1 MEHCTLDTHQKAL
14 TVNLDESKYGT
25 IAEIGAGQ
33 ETARWFFLVGG
44 AAGTIAKAMSA
55 YDMKFSDSIYGSCGR
70 YVSRD
75 RLQSMLEHEYRLL
88 NERLGDLRGDRSAF
102 FAFANTVAARSFSQQ
117 QPGHGWLG
125 IRFQR
130 RPGEAP
136 SQIDLH
142 VQLKGQENIQDQETL
157 GLLGVNLIYAA
168 LYLHE
173 EPEDLLESLLDQLS
187 TELLAIDMIDFSGPA
202 FARVDNRL
210 MALRLVQK
218 GLSNAAMFRC
228 DGKVV
233 QPADALYRKAV
244 LVERSRFRPPTRL
257 TMSLLDCA
265 HRSFCRDSDVD
276 ADNVIVLSEMTLHN
290 LIEGES
296 IDVQDFLHRV
306 EILCALGKNV
316 LISSYGE
323 FYRLAQYLSA
333 YTRLPIGIA
342 LGMPT
347 LLQVF
352 EEKYYANL
360 EGGILESF
368 GRLFKNDLRLYVCP
382 MLDQDT
388 GQVVT
393 ARAAKVRHH
402 LRYLYQHLL
411 ENGFIRELDGIS
423 EEELAIFS
431 HDVLRKIR
439 NEDEDWENLV
449 PETVAHII
457 RRKRLFGCRE
467 QLAGSLSE

>member
-1 MEHCTLDTHQKAL
+1 MEQCTVDTHQKAL
-14 TVNLDESKYGT
+14 TINLDDAKYGT

-33 ETARWFFLVGG
+33 ETARWFFKVGG

-75 RLQSMLEHEYRLL
+75 RLQAMLDHEYQLL
-88 NERLGDLRGDRSAF
+88 NERLGETRGARSAF
-102 FAFANTVAARSFSQQ
+102 FAFANTVATHSFSQK

-130 RPGEAP
+130 CPGEAP

-173 EPEDLLESLLDQLS
+173 TPDGLLESLLDQLS
-187 TELLAIDMIDFSGPA
+187 TDLLAIDMIDFSGAA
-202 FARVDNRL
+202 FTQVDNRL

-218 GLSNAAMFRC
+218 GLSNAAMFRA

-233 QPADALYRKAV
+233 QPADILYKKAV

-257 TMSLLDCA
+257 TMRLLDCA
-265 HRSFCRDSDVD
+265 YAAFCKDSDVD
-276 ADNVIVLSEMTLHN
+276 PDKVIVLSEMTLHN
-290 LIEGES
+290 LSEGEA
-296 IDVQDFLHRV
+296 IDVQDFLHRA
-306 EILCALGKNV
+306 EILCALGKHV
-316 LISSYGE
+316 LISNYGE
-323 FYRLAQYLSA
+323 FYRLAQYLSG

-342 LGMPT
+342 LGVPT

-352 EEKYYANL
+352 DQRYYDHL
-360 EGGILESF
+360 EGGILEAF

-382 MLDQDT
+382 MLDPDT
-388 GQVVT
+388 CELLTVHNL
-393 ARAAKVRHH
+393 KVQENLRH
-402 LRYLYQHLL
+402 LYLYLL
-411 ENGFIRELDGIS
+411 ENNLIRELDAIDKA
-423 EEELAIFS
+423 ELSIFS
-431 HDVLRKIR
+431 HDVLAKIR
-439 NEDEDWENLV
+439 RGESDWERLV
-449 PETVAHII
+449 PEKVVGII
-457 RRKRLFGCRE
+457 RNKRLFGCR
-467 QLAGSLSE
+467 G